1 VHIKIKMML
10 VSSENKMNSSI
21 ASNTHEDG
29 RLKGNLG
36 VFGVTLMVLAQ
47 AAPLTVMA
55 GISPLMIGLGNGE
68 GAPMTSIVVGV
79 ALLLFA
85 FGFVAM
91 ARYIESAG
99 AFYAYILKG
108 MGRVF
113 AMGAASVAVL
123 CYTLLAVALEA
134 YLAVVLRDAMTE
146 LFNITLHWSIYAL
159 ALIALVGVLGY
170 RNIEASAKILG
181 VALILEIGII
191 VIADFA
197 VIVSHGV
204 EGMSLSPLQPSA
216 FFSGNPGL
224 GVLFAILGFIGFEAT
239 VVYRE
244 EAINPNKTI
253 PIATYLSIILIS
265 VLYCASIYLAIIG
278 VGLDKI
284 VAISV
289 SNPEHMYLDFI
300 NVYLGKVAYDIAKIL
315 LISSLFAATLSNHNI
330 ATRYKYILGRSGI
343 LTPLLASVH
352 KKHCSPHV
360 ASAVQTTVSAVLIL
374 VAAVVGLDPV
384 TGVYTWGAAAA
395 TLGYMVIVTLTAL
408 SVILFFAKI
417 KHQLSTWSSKIAPNL
432 AFVFLLAFMYLALS
446 NLSALTGSEGFN
458 IVNITIVGIVIIAF
472 AVGSGRAI
480 FMKLRS
486 PVQFADI
493 LSQRN

>member
-1 VHIKIKMML
+1 MNSK
-10 VSSENKMNSSI
+10 NSSI
-21 ASNTHEDG
+21 SHDDG

-36 VFGVTLMVLAQ
+36 VFGITLMVLAQ

-108 MGRVF
+108 MGRIF
-113 AMGAASVAVL
+113 AMGAASIAVM

-134 YLAVVLRDAMTE
+134 YLAVVLRDTITE

-159 ALIALVGVLGY
+159 GLITLVGVLGY
-170 RNIEASAKILG
+170 RNIEASAKVLG
-181 VALILEIGII
+181 VALILEIAII

-197 VIVSHGV
+197 VMVSHGV

-244 EAINPNKTI
+244 EAANPNKTI
-253 PIATYLSIILIS
+253 PIATYLSIVLIS
-265 VLYCASIYLAIIG
+265 VLYCVSIYLAIIG
-278 VGLDKI
+278 VGLDK
-284 VAISV
+284 VVSLSV
-289 SNPEHMYLDFI
+289 NNPEHMYLDFI
-300 NVYLGKVAYDIAKIL
+300 DAYLGKVAYDVAKIL

-343 LTPLLASVH
+343 LTSLLARVH
-352 KKHCSPHV
+352 KKHRSPHV
-360 ASAVQTTVSAVLIL
+360 ASATQTIISAALILSAV
-374 VAAVVGLDPV
+374 VFGLDPV

-395 TLGYMVIVTLTAL
+395 TLGYMVIITMTAL

-417 KHQLSTWSSKIAPNL
+417 KHELSIWSSRVAPNL
-432 AFVFLLAFMYLALS
+432 AFIFLLAFMYLALS
-446 NLSALTGSEGFN
+446 NLSALTGTEGFN
-458 IVNITIVGIVIIAF
+458 VINVTIIAMVIVAF
-472 AVGSGRAI
+472 ATGSVRAI
-480 FMKLRS
+480 YMKRCA
-486 PVQFADI
+486 PGQFADI
-493 LSQRN
+493 LTQRN